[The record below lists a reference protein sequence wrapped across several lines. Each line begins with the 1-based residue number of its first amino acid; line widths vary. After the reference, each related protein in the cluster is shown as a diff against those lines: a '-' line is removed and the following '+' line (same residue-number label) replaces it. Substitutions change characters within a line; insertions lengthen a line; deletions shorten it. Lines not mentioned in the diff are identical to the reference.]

1 MTLVTYEPK
10 HFLSDFFGNEGF
22 FPKGLKDPFY
32 GNPAGDLKVNVS
44 EDEHGYHMSAV
55 VPGWKED
62 EVHLEVNDD
71 VLTLRGNHEE
81 KTEEDKS
88 EFKMREFVRRSFE
101 RSFRL
106 GDHVDQD
113 QISAKLEEGILN
125 IHLPK
130 KEEVKPKTQRIK
142 IN

>member
-1 MTLVTYEPK
+1 M
-10 HFLSDFFGNEGF
+10 SDFFGNEGF
-22 FPKGLKDPFY
+22 FPKGLKDLFY

-81 KTEEDKS
+81 KQKRTNQNSRCVNLCAAVLKG
-88 EFKMREFVRRSFE
+88 
-101 RSFRL
+101 FRL

-130 KEEVKPKTQRIK
+130 KRKLNQKLSELKSIK
-142 IN
+142 SSKLAV